1 MELTD
6 VSSPLRQA
14 IVGGVCTVTLTNTGA
29 GNALS
34 PMLLSSLTDAV
45 RDAGRTDGCRLL
57 VLRAEGPA
65 FGRGMDLA
73 SVVSGGEDDAR
84 NSARAFQACLDELIG
99 SPLPVV
105 ACVEGEA
112 VGGGIGLAAACDIVI
127 AGTAATFT
135 LPEVLIGLM
144 PALVAPVLLR
154 RISVGRLNYLALA
167 SKTLDAAEAARVGLV
182 DAVAQDVDAELHA
195 LQKRLLRSSPAA
207 ISAFKRYLRTLAGQ
221 PAGAEAQPADA
232 LLALVRQPG
241 TLDGLRAF
249 ANGHAPHWFAKG
261 SRH

>member
-6 VSSPLRQA
+6 VSSPLRHT
-14 IVGGVCTVTLTNTGA
+14 IVEGVCTVTLANAGDGNT
-29 GNALS
+29 LS
-34 PMLLSSLTDAV
+34 PVLLASLTDVV
-45 RDAGRTDGCRLL
+45 RDAGRTDGCRVV

-65 FGRGMDLA
+65 FCRGMDLA
-73 SVVSGGEDDAR
+73 SVVSGGEEDAR
-84 NSARAFQACLDELIG
+84 NSARAFQACLDELSG

-127 AGTAATFT
+127 ASTAATFK

-144 PALVAPVLLR
+144 PALVAPILLR
-154 RISVGRLNYLALA
+154 RMSVGRLNYLALT
-167 SKTLDAAEAARVGLV
+167 SRTLDAAEAAREGLV
-182 DAVAQDVDAELHA
+182 DTVAQDVNAELHA

-207 ISAFKRYLRTLAGQ
+207 ISAFKQYLRTLAGQ
-221 PAGAEAQPADA
+221 PADAEAQPAEA
-232 LLALVRQPG
+232 LLTLARQPG

-249 ANGHAPHWFAKG
+249 ASGHAPHWFAKG

>member
-1 MELTD
+1 
-6 VSSPLRQA
+6 VSTPVRHA
-14 IVGGVCTVTLTNTGA
+14 IVEGVCTVTLANA
-29 GNALS
+29 SSGNALS
-34 PMLLSSLTDAV
+34 PVLLSSLTDAV

-65 FGRGMDLA
+65 FCRGMDFA

-84 NSARAFQACLDELIG
+84 NNARAFQACLDELSG

-112 VGGGIGLAAACDIVI
+112 VGGGVGLAAACDIVI

-154 RISVGRLNYLALA
+154 RMSVGRLNYLALA
-167 SKTLDAAEAARVGLV
+167 SRTLDAAEAARAGLV
-182 DAVAQDVDAELHA
+182 DAVAQDVGAELRA

-207 ISAFKRYLRTLAGQ
+207 ISAFKRYLRTLAGH
-221 PAGAEAQPADA
+221 PADAEAQPAEA

-249 ANGHAPHWFAKG
+249 ANGHAPHWFAKS